1 MDSLLCN
8 IVASERVLGLRRY
21 EAAMVDLQFAWK
33 LPRQSS
39 DHLTTFR
46 AAVEKAF
53 DALPADMKESVEGPA
68 RCCADSRREV
78 GTSMRCGRGVAI
90 AGVVSVRR

>member
-1 MDSLLCN
+1 
-8 IVASERVLGLRRY
+8 
-21 EAAMVDLQFAWK
+21 MVDLQFAWK

-53 DALPADMKESVEGPA
+53 DALPADMKESVEVTA
-68 RCCADSRREV
+68 RCCADSP
-78 GTSMRCGRGVAI
+78 
-90 AGVVSVRR
+90 